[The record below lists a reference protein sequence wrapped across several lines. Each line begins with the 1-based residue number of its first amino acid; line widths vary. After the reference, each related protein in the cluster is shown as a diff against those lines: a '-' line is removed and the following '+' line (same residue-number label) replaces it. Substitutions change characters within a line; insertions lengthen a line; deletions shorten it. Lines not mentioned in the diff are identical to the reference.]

1 MRTIWKYSI
10 TDSPYQKIE
19 MPLNAEILCVQL
31 QDNIPTLWALVETED
46 PKKPFNILTYYT
58 GSYLVNERGKYRKYI
73 GTYQLNGLVHHV
85 FVDDIYKEEYQYH
98 FETGK
103 IN

>member
-1 MRTIWKYSI
+1 MKTIWKYPIS
-10 TDSPYQKIE
+10 SVPCQKIE

-31 QDNIPTLWALVETED
+31 QDHIPTLWALVETEN

-58 GSYLVNERGKYRKYI
+58 GAYWINEKGKYI
-73 GTYQLNGLVHHV
+73 GTYQLAGLVHHV
-85 FVDDIYKEEYQYH
+85 FVGDIYKEEYQFY
-98 FETGK
+98 FETEK

>member
-1 MRTIWKYSI
+1 MKTIWKYPI
-10 TDSPYQKIE
+10 TDHPCQKIE
-19 MPLNAEILCVQL
+19 MPLNVEVLCVQL
-31 QDNIPTLWALVETED
+31 QDNTPTLQALVETEN

-58 GSYLVNERGKYRKYI
+58 GSYFIRKKAKYV
-73 GTYQLNGLVHHV
+73 GTYQLAGLAHHV
-85 FVDDIYKEEYQYH
+85 FVDDTYKEEYQFY

>member
-10 TDSPYQKIE
+10 TDRPYQKIE

-31 QDNIPTLWALVETED
+31 QDNIPTLWALVETEN

-58 GSYLVNERGKYRKYI
+58 GSYFIEKKAKYV
-73 GTYQLNGLVHHV
+73 GTYQLAGLLHHV
-85 FVDDIYKEEYQYH
+85 FVDDIHKEEYQFY

>member
-1 MRTIWKYSI
+1 MRTIWKYPI

-46 PKKPFNILTYYT
+46 PKRIFDILTYYT
-58 GSYLVNERGKYRKYI
+58 GDYW
-73 GTYQLNGLVHHV
+73 
-85 FVDDIYKEEYQYH
+85 VDKTENTLEL
-98 FETGK
+98 

>member
-1 MRTIWKYSI
+1 MRTIWKYPI
-10 TDSPYQKIE
+10 TNSPYQKIE

-31 QDNIPTLWALVETED
+31 QDNIPTLWASVETEN

-58 GSYLVNERGKYRKYI
+58 SSYFIERKAKYV
-73 GTYQLNGLVHHV
+73 GTYQLAGLSHHV
-85 FVDDIYKEEYQYH
+85 FVDDIYKEEYQFY